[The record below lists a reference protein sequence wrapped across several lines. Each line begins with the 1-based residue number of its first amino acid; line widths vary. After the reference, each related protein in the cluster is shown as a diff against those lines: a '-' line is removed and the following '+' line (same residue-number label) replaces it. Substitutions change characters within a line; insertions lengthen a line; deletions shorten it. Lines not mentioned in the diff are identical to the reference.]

1 MGRRVSFVP
10 DSPQYQWDAVVRTFI
25 EFKEAVHCAP
35 STLSGYRHTLRLFH
49 QRTNPDLNDPNGL
62 RRAVVKFLKDYE
74 NPYSYNLHRAYLRA
88 FFNWCIEEEIIKGK
102 NPVKGTPY
110 RTTSPRIRHLDDET
124 LMALISA
131 QDRRTYDGV
140 RDYAIILVMLDCGI
154 GPGEILQVLPRHF
167 NARRGTISVSDRAAK
182 SRIERTLSVS
192 STTVNAINK
201 LISKRHPLWE
211 GDVPIFC
218 SRDGKRMNV
227 TSWTHAFKKYVRRK
241 ALDDTITSYDLRH
254 TFAIMFL
261 RNGGNLFAL
270 KTIMGHQELKMTERY
285 ARFIGR
291 DVKLE
296 HEKAS
301 PVKYLMSKRV

>member
-1 MGRRVSFVP
+1 MGRRAKFIP
-10 DSPQYQWDAVVRTFI
+10 DPPKDPWNELVQDFI
-25 EFKEAVHCAP
+25 DCKEAVHCSP
-35 STLSGYRHTLRLFH
+35 KTISGYKHTLSIFH
-49 QRTNPDLNDPNGL
+49 ERTKPEVDDPPAL
-62 RRAVVKFLKDYE
+62 KRAVMRFLKDYE

-131 QDRRTYDGV
+131 PDRRTYDGV